1 MLEIIDNADCPIAI
15 DNLVYGENEIYSIV
29 SVPPEI
35 REQYLEKYYRDYRK
49 ETDTI
54 ITYLENIEYDKSQ
67 MIRMLQ
73 DIKDRDKYRGTCL
86 TDLFPEWRNY
96 YEKL

>member
-1 MLEIIDNADCPIAI
+1 MVIMK
-15 DNLVYGENEIYSIV
+15 SILLF
-29 SVPPEI
+29 
-35 REQYLEKYYRDYRK
+35 LEKYYRDYRK

-54 ITYLENIEYDKSQ
+54 ITYLENIEYDETQ

-73 DIKDRDKYRGTCL
+73 DTRDRDKYRGTCL

-96 YEKL
+96 YEKF